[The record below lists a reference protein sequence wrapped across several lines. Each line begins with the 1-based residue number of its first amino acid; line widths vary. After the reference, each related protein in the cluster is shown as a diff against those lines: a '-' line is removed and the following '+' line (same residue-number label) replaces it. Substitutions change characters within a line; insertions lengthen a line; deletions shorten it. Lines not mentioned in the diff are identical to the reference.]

1 MSPAVC
7 ENIAMLRII
16 VASILLPALLLGQ
29 VPYGRRPRSTGGGV
43 GSVDTPPPTFLGKL
57 KTISKKELRIDVE
70 GEVQSLTFHVSRKT
84 HFVKDGKEIKIEDIP
99 VGVIVAVD
107 AKRDPDLQFSAL
119 NVVVNPP
126 KPKTEQPQ

>member
-1 MSPAVC
+1 
-7 ENIAMLRII
+7 ML
-16 VASILLPALLLGQ
+16 ALLLLPALVLCQ
-29 VPYGRRPRSTGGGV
+29 APYGRRPRSTGGV
-43 GSVDTPPPTFLGKL
+43 GSVDAPPPTFLGKL

-70 GEVQSLTFHVSRKT
+70 GEAQSLTFHVSRKT

-99 VGVIVAVD
+99 VGVTVAVD

-126 KPKTEQPQ
+126 KPKSEQPQ